1 MDPITLSLVIIF
13 GFTIVSNFV
22 AMISVTLAK

>member
-22 AMISVTLAK
+22 AMMSVTLAK